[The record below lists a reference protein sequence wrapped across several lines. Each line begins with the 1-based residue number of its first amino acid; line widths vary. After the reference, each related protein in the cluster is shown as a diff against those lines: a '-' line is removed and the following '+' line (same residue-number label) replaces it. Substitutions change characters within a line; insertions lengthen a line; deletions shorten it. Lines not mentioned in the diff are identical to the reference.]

1 MKSKKTRLT
10 VLRSALTCGCA
21 IALSGPAL
29 GQAPAAGSDWGTYV
43 GAGIGDP
50 DFGNLGLKV
59 FFGQQLHPYFGWEA
73 GLMRFLRDVDSTPF
87 GDVRTD
93 FWGLSGA
100 GLGILSFSPELS
112 AFGKLGLMAG
122 RKRIRGGAGGDR
134 TDNELNLLLGVG
146 VRYQITPRA
155 AVRAEYETFD
165 QGDLVSVS
173 ATYRF

>member
-1 MKSKKTRLT
+1 MKSKKTRPT
-10 VLRSALTCGCA
+10 VLRSVLAVGCA
-21 IALSGPAL
+21 IALSGSAFA
-29 GQAPAAGSDWGTYV
+29 QAPAAGSDWGTYV

-50 DFGNLGLKV
+50 DFGNLGVKV

-73 GLMRFLRDVDSTPF
+73 GLMRFLRDVDETPF

-100 GLGILSFSPELS
+100 GLGILSFNPDLS

-122 RKRIRGGAGGDR
+122 RKRIRGAGGDR
-134 TDNELNLLLGVG
+134 TDNELNLLLGIG
-146 VRYQITPRA
+146 VHYKLTPRA
-155 AVRAEYETFD
+155 AIRAEYETFD